1 MNPIPLNR
9 EIFNSSAERS
19 SLRPSRQ
26 MLNCAGVT
34 KFFAYMVTVLL
45 GLCLPLRAELADGV
59 KAIVNDK
66 IITFQEVNDSC
77 AQAIDVLRREYAEQP
92 DLYDEKLNEALNDGL
107 ETLIENQLIL
117 HEFETKYT
125 PLPDSAVDELVQ
137 DNIKERFGDRI
148 TCIKTL
154 QAEGETFEKFREDVR
169 ERYIIAQLRFK
180 NLSDEKII
188 ISPYKIE
195 SYYQSHQDDFKVGD
209 QVKIKMI
216 VLTKDSSDDKIA
228 RDKATEI
235 LSEIHKGSSFDQL
248 AGLYS
253 QDPNQNGSD
262 WIETSV
268 LRKDLADA
276 AATLKPG
283 QTSGVIE
290 TSDDCYILRLEDR
303 RPAHVKPLS
312 DVRENIEG
320 ILRAQEQKDV
330 QQRWIESLKKKAFI
344 RYF

>member
-1 MNPIPLNR
+1 
-9 EIFNSSAERS
+9 
-19 SLRPSRQ
+19 

-34 KFFAYMVTVLL
+34 KFFAIIVAALA

-92 DLYDEKLNEALNDGL
+92 DLYDEKLNETLNDGL

-117 HEFETKYT
+117 HEFETKYN

-137 DNIKERFGDRI
+137 ENIKERFGDRI

-154 QAEGETFEKFREDVR
+154 QAEGETFEKFREDIR
-169 ERYIIAQLRFK
+169 ERYIIAELRFK

-195 SYYQSHQDDFKVGD
+195 SYYESHQDDFKVGD
-209 QVKIKMI
+209 QVKLKMI
-216 VLTKDSSDDKIA
+216 VLAKDSSDDKIA
-228 RDKATEI
+228 HDKATEI
-235 LSEIHKGSSFDQL
+235 LSEVNRGSSFDQL
-248 AGLYS
+248 AALYS
-253 QDPNQNGSD
+253 QDPNQNGNE

-268 LRKDLADA
+268 LRKELSGAVA
-276 AATLKPG
+276 NLKPG
-283 QTSGVIE
+283 QTSGLIE
-290 TSDDCYILRLEDR
+290 TADDCYIVRLVDR
-303 RPAHVKPLS
+303 RPAHVKPLN
-312 DVRENIEG
+312 DVRDNIEG
-320 ILRAQEQKDV
+320 ILRAQEQKGA